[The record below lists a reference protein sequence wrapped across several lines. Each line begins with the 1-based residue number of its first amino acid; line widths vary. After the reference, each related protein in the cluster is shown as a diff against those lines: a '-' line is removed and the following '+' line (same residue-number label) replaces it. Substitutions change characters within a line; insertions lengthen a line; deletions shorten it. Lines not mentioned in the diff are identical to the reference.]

1 MFGVHTTDRIG
12 SPSAS
17 ADGRRLKPGS
27 SLPGD
32 DPGRSPREK
41 WGNPC
46 FRVEGNYLTIPRGL
60 RDLRKNAFENRGV
73 AEVAEQ
79 FAEKTSEAR
88 SFRTASHLHGSWSG
102 LAHASRSVKKER
114 RNGLSRLPPDVVR
127 GFRPP
132 RASSVSPGPR
142 WWARPSRGEGL
153 FTGLLKAAAIPHEN
167 PLKWGRSTTGFNRF
181 PFDVAGDFNP
191 RRCRREKW
199 GNSCF
204 RAGGALFFVHAVG
217 AVC

>member
-1 MFGVHTTDRIG
+1 MFELLTTGEIC

-79 FAEKTSEAR
+79 LAEKTSGAR
-88 SFRTASHLHGSWSG
+88 SFRTASHSHGSWSG
-102 LAHASRSVKKER
+102 LAPVSRFFEKQRCS
-114 RNGLSRLPPDVVR
+114 GLPRLPALRWYGGVARFALLPCPLGRDGEAGLPAVK
-127 GFRPP
+127 GF
-132 RASSVSPGPR
+132 
-142 WWARPSRGEGL
+142 
-153 FTGLLKAAAIPHEN
+153 FTGVLVLRRHFPLFELCLL
-167 PLKWGRSTTGFNRF
+167 G
-181 PFDVAGDFNP
+181 
-191 RRCRREKW
+191 
-199 GNSCF
+199 
-204 RAGGALFFVHAVG
+204 
-217 AVC
+217 